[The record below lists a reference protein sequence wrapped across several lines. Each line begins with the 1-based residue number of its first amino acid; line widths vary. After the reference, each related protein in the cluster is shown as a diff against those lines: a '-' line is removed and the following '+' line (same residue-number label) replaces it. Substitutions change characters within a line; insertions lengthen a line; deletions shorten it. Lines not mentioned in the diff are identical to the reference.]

1 MSRLKVS
8 SRICFA
14 TVLLVAL
21 AALVWAFQG
30 KPKLFVNGVAAS
42 SDVFVRNNVVYAPI
56 RDMAKAMDM
65 VVVKRPD
72 GFEIKR
78 AGGANPIEGIRGK
91 VGDTLFDGNFQF
103 KVIEVVRGA
112 LYKKRFDPSGGEVTT
127 PYENEE
133 ILAVI
138 CRIKN
143 ATKKTVAMLFPG
155 GQNTNVTD
163 MEEHS
168 FMPESGSNVDLRSRG
183 ENMLPGSAVDFALTF
198 RIAKTAVLKDLVY
211 QIQHAENL
219 KQTDFRVSLKQ
230 D

>member
-1 MSRLKVS
+1 MKHRHIGN
-8 SRICFA
+8 RIIFGIM
-14 TVLLVAL
+14 LLAAL
-21 AALVWAFQG
+21 AALILASQT

-42 SDVFVRNNVVYAPI
+42 SNVLVRNGVVYAPI
-56 RDMAKAMDM
+56 RDMAKAFDM

-78 AGGANPIEGIRGK
+78 AGGANPIEGLRGK

-103 KVIEVVRGA
+103 KVVEIVRGA
-112 LYKKRFDPSGGEVTT
+112 SYKKRFDPSGGEVT
-127 PYENEE
+127 PNGPNDEV
-133 ILAVI
+133 LAIV

-155 GQNTNVTD
+155 GQNTSVTD

-168 FMPESGSNVDLRSRG
+168 FLPFTGLAVDLRSRG

-198 RIAKTAVLKDLVY
+198 SIPRTAILKDLVY
-211 QIQHAENL
+211 QISHAENL
-219 KQTDFRVSLKQ
+219 KQSDFRVSLKQ

>member
-1 MSRLKVS
+1 MSPWSVS
-8 SRICFA
+8 RRIVLATCF
-14 TVLLVAL
+14 VSLLG
-21 AALVWAFQG
+21 ALVWAAQA

-56 RDMAKAMDM
+56 RDIAKAMDM

-72 GFEIKR
+72 GYEIKR
-78 AGGANPIEGIRGK
+78 AGGANPIEGVRGK

-103 KVIEVVRGA
+103 KVVEVVRGPS
-112 LYKKRFDPSGGEVTT
+112 YKKRFDPSGGEVT
-127 PYENEE
+127 PMGPNDEV
-133 ILAVI
+133 LAII

-168 FMPESGSNVDLRSRG
+168 FLPFSGLAVDLRSRG

-198 RIAKTAVLKDLVY
+198 SIPKTAVLKDLVY
-211 QIQHAENL
+211 QIQVAESL

>member
-1 MSRLKVS
+1 MSRWTVS
-8 SRICFA
+8 RRIVLA
-14 TVLLVAL
+14 TVFLSVLG
-21 AALVWAFQG
+21 ALVWATQS
-30 KPKLFVNGVAAS
+30 KPKLFVNGVSAS

-56 RDMAKAMDM
+56 RDVAKAFDM

-72 GFEIKR
+72 GYEIKR
-78 AGGANPIEGIRGK
+78 AGGSSPIEGLRGK

-103 KVIEVVRGA
+103 KVVEVVRGA
-112 LYKKRFDPSGGEVTT
+112 SYKKRFDPSGGEVT
-127 PYENEE
+127 PSGPNDEV
-133 ILAVI
+133 LAII

-168 FMPESGSNVDLRSRG
+168 FLPFSGLAVDLRSRG

-198 RIAKTAVLKDLVY
+198 SIPKTAVLKDLVY
-211 QIQHAENL
+211 QIQVAENL

-230 D
+230 V